1 MCCVIFPTATSA
13 PQRQLFTNQTGAGR
27 LKHVTFL
34 NDAAMTSPKLTGT
47 RDARYT
53 IREIAAFAGV
63 STATVSRVVNS
74 SGYVSPET
82 RRNVE
87 RVVREYGYSAN
98 RNARGLSAG
107 RTGLVGVTVPL
118 IHPAYFSVIIAGVTE
133 ALYEQDMRIVL
144 CPTLHEHD
152 REVSLLERLMHGT
165 TDCALLVLPEESSG
179 ELRTLMQFGFRFVV
193 VDPRKRIDERVP
205 TVSAAHSAGANQ
217 ATAHLLELGHRRI
230 AVITGPGGWM
240 ATEERLRGHRAALAA
255 AGVLPDPALVI
266 ESNFEVAGGRTAGA
280 YLLDLAEPPTAIF
293 AFNDQLAIGA
303 MQAALERGLRVP
315 ADLSIVGF
323 DDTAEAEIVTPR
335 LTTVHQ
341 PLAEIGRMGVS
352 LLTRLLEN
360 QRLEALHVEL
370 ETKLVRR
377 GSTAPPRL

>member
-1 MCCVIFPTATSA
+1 MTPEQDRSVA
-13 PQRQLFTNQTGAGR
+13 PRNGGVR
-27 LKHVTFL
+27 L
-34 NDAAMTSPKLTGT
+34 
-47 RDARYT
+47 T
-53 IREIAAFAGV
+53 IRDIAAFAGV
-63 STATVSRVVNS
+63 STATVSRVVNG
-74 SGYVSPET
+74 SGYVSAAT
-82 RRNVE
+82 RATVE
-87 RVVREYGYSAN
+87 RVVREHGYSAN
-98 RNARGLSAG
+98 RNARALSAG

-118 IHPAYFSVIIAGVTE
+118 IHPAYFSVIVAGVAE

-179 ELRTLMQFGFRFVV
+179 ELRTLMEHGFRFVV
-193 VDPRKRIDERVP
+193 VDPRMRIDERVP

-230 AVITGPGGWM
+230 AAITGPAGWM

-255 AGVLPDPALVI
+255 AGVLPDRALVV
-266 ESNFEVAGGRTAGA
+266 ESNFEVEGGRAA
-280 YLLDLAEPPTAIF
+280 AAALLDLAEPPTAIF

-315 ADLSIVGF
+315 GELSIVGF

-352 LLTRLLEN
+352 LLTRQLEN

-370 ETKLVRR
+370 ETKLVVRA
-377 GSTAPPRL
+377 STAPPVAA

>member
-1 MCCVIFPTATSA
+1 
-13 PQRQLFTNQTGAGR
+13 
-27 LKHVTFL
+27 
-34 NDAAMTSPKLTGT
+34 LTGT
-47 RDARYT
+47 RDVRYT

-165 TDCALLVLPEESSG
+165 TDCALLVLPEESSS
-179 ELRTLMQFGFRFVV
+179 ELRTLMQYGFRFVV
-193 VDPRKRIDERVP
+193 VDPMMRIDERVP

-230 AVITGPGGWM
+230 AVITGPEGWM
-240 ATEERLRGHRAALAA
+240 ATDERLRGHRAALAA
-255 AGVLPDPALVI
+255 AGVLPDGSLVV
-266 ESNFEVAGGRTAGA
+266 ESDFEVAGGRAA
-280 YLLDLAEPPTAIF
+280 AAQLLDLAEPPTAIF

-303 MQAALERGLRVP
+303 MQAALERGMRVP
-315 ADLSIVGF
+315 DELSVVGF
-323 DDTAEAEIVTPR
+323 DDTAEAQIVTPR

-377 GSTAPPRL
+377 GSTAPPRVLA